1 MSRTK
6 NEHADPKH
14 RRLGFTLVE
23 LLVVIAIIGILV
35 ALLLPAVQA
44 AREAA
49 RRTQCKNAV
58 KQTALAMLNF
68 ESAKGGLPPISE
80 YQAQNPG
87 AAAGSQ
93 LIVNPPQANVIGTP
107 GAMISWIVPTL
118 SYMEEQALFD
128 QINPAQP
135 IDNQVNAANVAIDPQ
150 AVEVSSLFC
159 PSDNASGRF
168 FQATGSGGL
177 GSQAFN
183 RSRRFAK
190 GNIAA
195 YTSPVHVE
203 CLRQFRG
210 AIAEEPQRLSKI
222 TDGTSKTLLL
232 GEVRT
237 RENQEDVR
245 GVWALGIPGATLLA
259 ADMHRASATNPNS
272 QQAFACT
279 TPPPSIKRIDSYEPV
294 LQGGDASEVNT
305 PNSKGNT
312 IAYDWVRACPD
323 PPGALV
329 DGVPC
334 SVGGQTSGFASPR
347 SLHPGGVNAANCDG
361 SVTFVK
367 DDIDVY
373 LYSRLIS
380 IDDGQ
385 GEIEGVLK

>member
-1 MSRTK
+1 MSNRSQ
-6 NEHADPKH
+6 
-14 RRLGFTLVE
+14 GFTLVE

-49 RRTQCKNAV
+49 RRTQCKNAM

-68 ESAKGGLPPISE
+68 ESTVGGLPPVSE
-80 YQAQNPG
+80 FQAQNPS

-93 LIVNPPQANVIGTP
+93 IIVNPPQANVIGTP
-107 GAMISWIVPTL
+107 GASLSWIVPTL
-118 SYMEEQALFD
+118 AYMEEQALFD

-135 IDNQVNAANVAIDPQ
+135 IDNQVNSAGVAIDPQ
-150 AVEVSSLFC
+150 AVEVNALFC

-168 FQATGSGGL
+168 FQAAGSGGL
-177 GSQAFN
+177 GSQTFN

-210 AIAEEPQRLSKI
+210 AIAEEPQRLGKI
-222 TDGTSKTLLL
+222 TDGTSKTLML

-245 GVWALGIPGATLLA
+245 GVWALGMPGATLLA
-259 ADMHRASATNPNS
+259 ADMHRASATNPNA
-272 QQAFACT
+272 QQSFACSS
-279 TPPPSIKRIDSYEPV
+279 PLPSVKRTDSYEPV

-305 PNSKGNT
+305 PNSTGNT
-312 IAYDWVRACPD
+312 IAYDWIRACPD
-323 PPGALV
+323 PTGALAE
-329 DGVPC
+329 GVPC
-334 SVGGQTSGFASPR
+334 TASGGQVSGFASPR

-361 SVTFVK
+361 SVTFLR

-385 GEIEGVLK
+385 GEIEGVLR